1 MTPEEN
7 DSAISGAL
15 AAKSDSDYTLAAALF
30 ENYRNQY
37 YRLSG
42 YRSVSEYLRERFK
55 GSEQDAAAR
64 LHARSFQRLI
74 REFKLTLEIPKFRE
88 AFDLI
93 PRSNRRLIAQVITPE
108 NAEEWIQR
116 AKAMTYRELEDLI
129 AQKEHGPGMGMVVKR
144 LKFFP
149 DQWEIFS
156 RALATAG
163 KLMEAEGRDPNEIS
177 DGVRVEMICQEF
189 IGTYEGGG
197 YKAISYFECPGCG
210 KFAAMNRHPE
220 QDVPDGDRKMIVF
233 ECRSCGAGVVTKAF
247 AA

>member
-7 DSAISGAL
+7 DAAISGAL

-42 YRSVSEYLRERFK
+42 YRSVAEYLRERFK

-88 AFDLI
+88 AFDQI
-93 PRSNRRLIAQVITPE
+93 PRSNRRLIAQVLTPE

-116 AKAMTYRELEDLI
+116 AKVMTYRELENLI
-129 AQKEHGPGMGMVVKR
+129 AEKAHGPGMGMVLKR

-163 KLMEAEGRDPNEIS
+163 RLMEAEGRDPNEIG
-177 DGVRVEMICQEF
+177 DGMRVEMICMEF
-189 IGTYEGGG
+189 IGTYESGG
-197 YKAISYFECPGCG
+197 YKGMTYMECPGCG
-210 KFAAMNRHPE
+210 KFAAMNRRPE
-220 QDVPDGDRKMIVF
+220 QDVLNGEAKMIVF
-233 ECRSCGAGVVTKAF
+233 ECRSCGSGVVTRAF
-247 AA
+247 A

>member
-15 AAKSDSDYTLAAALF
+15 LAKSDSDYTLAAALF
-30 ENYRNQY
+30 ENYRNEY
-37 YRLSG
+37 YRLAG
-42 YRSVSEYLRERFK
+42 YRSVAEYLRERFK

-74 REFKLTLEIPKFRE
+74 REFKLSIEIPKFRE
-88 AFDLI
+88 AFDSI
-93 PRSNRRLIAQVITPE
+93 PRSTRRLIAQVLTPE

-116 AKAMTYRELEDLI
+116 ARTMTYRELEDLI
-129 AQKEHGPGMGMVVKR
+129 AQKKIGPGMGMVVKR

-149 DQWEIFS
+149 DQWEIFE
-156 RALATAG
+156 RAMTAAG
-163 KLMEAEGRDPNEIS
+163 KILENEGRDPQEIG
-177 DGVRVEMICQEF
+177 DGVRIEMLCQEF
-189 IGTYEGGG
+189 LGTYEGGG

-210 KFAAMNRHPE
+210 KFAPMNRRPE

-233 ECRSCGAGVVTKAF
+233 ECRSCGAGLVTKAF
-247 AA
+247 A